1 MTDTLERVNAALAER
16 YRLEREIGRGG
27 MAIVY
32 LAEDR
37 KHQRHVALKILRPEI
52 AVALGGDRFL
62 REIAIAGRLTHPHIL
77 PLHDSGEAAGLLY
90 YVMPYVPGESLRDRL
105 DREKQ
110 LPFDDALQITREIAD
125 ALGYA
130 HSLGVVHR
138 DIKPENVLFEA
149 GHAVISDFG
158 IARAIREAGG
168 ERLTETGLAV
178 GTPGYM
184 SPEQAT
190 GEQVD
195 GRSDVYSLGCVL
207 YEMLAGE
214 PPYTGPTPHA
224 VMAKQLADPVPAV
237 RRLRDTVPAVVDQAL
252 SKALAKVPAD
262 RFATAGAFAEALIKR
277 AAVGCSPRSV
287 AVLPFVNMSADPE
300 NEYFA
305 DGITEDVITQLSRIR
320 ALKVISRTSV
330 MPFKKRE
337 QSLKEIATKLGVA
350 ALLEGS
356 VRRAG
361 DRVRI
366 AAQLIDGETD
376 EHLWAETYDRDLT
389 DIFAIQAD
397 VAAHIAAALQAE
409 LTPAERTRLRKE
421 PTSDI
426 EAYHLFLRGRH
437 CLLRYTLEGIGQGLE
452 YFEQAI
458 AKDPDYALA
467 HAGLALTHV
476 IIAMGYGAG
485 TVRPQQAY
493 ARAKEAAV
501 SALALDADLGDAHAV
516 LAFVKFVF
524 EFDWTGAERE
534 FKRALELNPGSDAMG
549 VPLKAG
555 YGVMLSA
562 LERYDEAIA
571 VFTRAKE
578 LDPLTAHNSSDLA
591 STLLRAGRYDEA
603 AQEAERLIRLQP
615 DFPLGHSTLGWA
627 HLKQGRFDEG
637 LAELSQAIA
646 LNPGNT
652 MLLAQLGQ
660 AYGMVGKVGEAR
672 RVLQQLEDLS
682 KERYVSPYHIAYVYT
697 GLDEQDKAIDWLE
710 RAYEEHTGGV
720 YGIKGSFL
728 FTSLR
733 SHPRFTALL
742 RKMNLE

>member
-90 YVMPYVPGESLRDRL
+90 YVMPYVQGESLRDRL

-168 ERLTETGLAV
+168 EHLTETGLAV

-376 EHLWAETYDRDLT
+376 QHLWAETYDRDLT

-397 VAAHIAAALQAE
+397 VASHIAAALQAE

-437 CLLRYTLEGIGQGLE
+437 CLLRYTSEGIGQGLE

-562 LERYDEAIA
+562 LERYDEAIT

-627 HLKQGRFDEG
+627 HLKQGRCDEG